1 MLVTL
6 TYHGNMK
13 KTIVNFDE
21 VKTIYEV
28 FNKEDNCLTT
38 KILFKGSTIRMEDFI
53 NVSETVEEIHNIIN
67 EIRENNSHS
76 VDFTQNV
83 KQVIRDGYDRFRR
96 ERSFNREDIMNEN
109 RWNS

>member
-6 TYHGNMK
+6 TYYGNGK

-28 FNKEDNCLTT
+28 FNKEENCPTT
-38 KILFKGSTIRMEDFI
+38 KILFKGSTLRMEDFI
-53 NVSETVEEIHNIIN
+53 NVSESVEEIHNIIN
-67 EIRENNSHS
+67 ELRENGSQV
-76 VDFTQNV
+76 VDFSQNV
-83 KQVIRDGYDRFRR
+83 KQVIREGYDRFRR
-96 ERSFNREDIMNEN
+96 ERTYNRENVLDDN